1 MSQSEWDVYRAE
13 IERIYVREGK
23 PLKEL
28 RHVMHTKYGFRKT
41 KYQYEARFKQWG
53 IRKYRMGA
61 EKWKYVKRQLEKRG
75 NQCTEVY
82 LDGVLCPPRIVQMEI
97 GRQGYEKE
105 IEKYYRAPSP
115 KTPDGVIV
123 CSPGPSTLQLSWPSN
138 LPWSIFL
145 DTALVN
151 LESISGNGP
160 PILCSIQDL
169 EFINKGLV
177 SGLSSLFTGDQ
188 AKLLHTIQSA
198 SRMASA
204 LSCIIPEQYDGQNMR
219 IAESLHGFGSGIAIA
234 ECLRVAL
241 FFISNNF
248 KICEPR
254 SNGFENFFDQG
265 NTEQI
270 GSSDGLILSVFRIS
284 GLNNTQSLRR
294 LLSVPGATAQAIA
307 QRLFA
312 SAIRARDLRS
322 IGMMLEAGMS
332 PDTPVMVQWR
342 PTPPLIVAA
351 KTQDL
356 AVGLE
361 MSRLLLSYSTDS
373 AIPKVLEAAVFEAIK
388 SKNMV
393 LVAVLLSKGAPV
405 SANSLR
411 AAVMSRVAW
420 LFEFLIQAGGDINQR
435 CKGIRSTG
443 SSPLGVAIAIDD
455 MSLTKRLLAL
465 GADVDALQRV
475 KFQENDQLLC
485 LKTTAL
491 GVAVNCGDDDMIRL
505 LLASNANVNYK
516 ATGDRYLPPLVLAV
530 AKGLKFATRQLLAA
544 GADISIANGTRGKTL
559 VQRALDRHDLEIC
572 RMLIAHGA
580 VVDRKLMEDYYTSTL
595 YNKVKEGDLDT
606 VALLLAW
613 GARVNDTYDDVPDTV
628 LGVAI
633 SCGYCEIIQALQHA
647 GAINTGQMLIEIGD
661 LKTAKYLERVGMLQN
676 ILLRYGQPILVSA
689 IRKET
694 ERRFNSRG
702 EWKDVWQDGGLVRYL
717 LDLDVD
723 RQCGMVGR
731 FPFELGT
738 SSPYGLSIVTT
749 SPLAKAIQCVNMS
762 IAKVL
767 IERGAPVT
775 DVELTQAVEEYRAGV
790 SYNFLSLLLS
800 RLSQRPCAVPNAFAE
815 AVRCDRTVFL
825 VRRFLD
831 IGLDPRGKVVAKGG
845 SKDIYLYQLHGTIN
859 SPFLDSALES
869 IAGGQTLETLL
880 QAATWTPIEKGKA
893 LTVSIYTGRK
903 DVTQTLLRSGTDVNQ
918 VQTWQAGGPFTPLLL
933 AIQMRDA
940 ALTRQLISAGAD
952 VHWLPHTERQYELTM
967 LQTAV
972 CTGDKYIV
980 KVLLDAGA
988 DVNYP
993 AAPIRGGTAL
1003 QLAVRN
1009 GDIQM
1014 INMLLNVG
1022 AEVNQEASQEGGATA
1037 LQFAAIKGYIGIARQ
1052 LLDRGAEVNAVR
1064 SLYWGRTALEGAAEA
1079 GRLDMLQL
1087 LLNEGASVEGACRHQ
1102 YIRAVRLAED
1112 HAHYAAAQLLRDNGG
1127 WNESDARQFMDEIF
1141 DEKEKSQLERLRDL

>member
-41 KYQYEARFKQWG
+41 KYQYEARLKQWG

-75 NQCTEVY
+75 NKCTEVY

-151 LESISGNGP
+151 LESISGNGS

-169 EFINKGLV
+169 KTINKGLV

-188 AKLLHTIQSA
+188 AKLLHTIQSV

-219 IAESLHGFGSGIAIA
+219 IAESLHGFSSGIAIA

-241 FFISNNF
+241 FFMSNNF
-248 KICEPR
+248 KICEPS
-254 SNGFENFFDQG
+254 SNRFENLFGQW

-270 GSSDGLILSVFRIS
+270 GNSDGLILSVFRIS
-284 GLNNTQSLRR
+284 GLNNIQSLRH
-294 LLSVPGATAQAIA
+294 LLSVSGATAQAIA

-361 MSRLLLSYSTDS
+361 MGRLLLSHSTNS
-373 AIPKVLEAAVFEAIK
+373 AMPKVLEAALFEAIK
-388 SKNMV
+388 SQNMD
-393 LVAVLLSKGAPV
+393 LVTALLSKGAPV
-405 SANSLR
+405 SANSLQ

-420 LFEFLIQAGGDINQR
+420 LFEVLLEAGGDINKR
-435 CKGIRSTG
+435 CKGRRSTG
-443 SSPLGVAIAIDD
+443 STPLGVAVGLKD

-465 GADVDALQRV
+465 GAEVDALQSV
-475 KFQENDQLLC
+475 EFQENGKFLFLE
-485 LKTTAL
+485 TTAL
-491 GVAVNCGDDDMIRL
+491 GVAVNRGDDAMIRL

-516 ATGDRYLPPLVLAV
+516 ATGDGYLPPLVLAV

-544 GADISIANGTRGKTL
+544 GADISIANGTRGKAL
-559 VQRALDRHDLEIC
+559 IQRALDRHDLEIC

-661 LKTAKYLERVGMLQN
+661 LKTAKYLQTVGMLQN
-676 ILLRYGQPILVSA
+676 ILLRFGTPILVSA

-694 ERRFNSRG
+694 EWRVNSRG
-702 EWKDVWQDGGLVRYL
+702 EWKDVWEDGGLVRYL

-723 RQCGMVGR
+723 RQYGMVRR

-738 SSPYGLSIVTT
+738 SSTNGLSIVTT
-749 SPLAKAIQCVNMS
+749 SPLAKAIQCVNMP

-775 DVELTQAVEEYRAGV
+775 DVELTQAVEEYRDGV
-790 SYNFLSLLLS
+790 SYDFLSLLLS

-831 IGLDPRGKVVAKGG
+831 TGLDPRGKVVAKGG
-845 SKDIYLYQLHGTIN
+845 SKDIYLYRLHGTIK
-859 SPFLDSALES
+859 SPFLESVLEL
-869 IAGGQTLETLL
+869 IADGQTLETLL

-893 LTVSIYTGRK
+893 LTMSIYIENK
-903 DVTQTLLRSGTDVNQ
+903 HVTQTLLRSGADVNQ
-918 VQTWQAGGPFTPLLL
+918 VETWYAGALFTPLLL
-933 AIQMRDA
+933 AIHKRDT
-940 ALTRQLISAGAD
+940 ALIRQLISAGAD
-952 VHWLPHTERQYELTM
+952 VHWMERGYELTI
-967 LQTAV
+967 LQAAV

-980 KVLLDAGA
+980 QILLDAGA

-993 AAPIRGGTAL
+993 ASPIRGGTAL
-1003 QLAVRN
+1003 QLAVKN
-1009 GDIQM
+1009 GNIQM
-1014 INMLLNVG
+1014 INMLLDVG
-1022 AEVNQEASQEGGATA
+1022 AEVNQEASQVGGATA

-1087 LLNEGASVEGACRHQ
+1087 LLNEGASIEGACRHQ

-1127 WNESDARQFMDEIF
+1127 WDESDARQCMDEIF
-1141 DEKEKSQLERLRDL
+1141 DEKEKSQLKRLRGL

>member
-41 KYQYEARFKQWG
+41 KYQYEARLKQWG

-248 KICEPR
+248 KICEPS
-254 SNGFENFFDQG
+254 SNGFGNFFGQG

-270 GSSDGLILSVFRIS
+270 GSSDGLILSIFRIS
-284 GLNNTQSLRR
+284 GLNNIQSLRR

-312 SAIRARDLRS
+312 SAIRACDLRS

-332 PDTPVMVQWR
+332 PDTPVMVQWC

-361 MSRLLLSYSTDS
+361 MSRLLLSY
-373 AIPKVLEAAVFEAIK
+373 KAALFEAIK
-388 SKNMV
+388 SKNME

-405 SANSLR
+405 SANSLQ

-435 CKGIRSTG
+435 CKGRRSTG
-443 SSPLGVAIAIDD
+443 SSPLGVAIAIKD

-465 GADVDALQRV
+465 GAEVDALQSV
-475 KFQENDQLLC
+475 EFQENGKRLC
-485 LKTTAL
+485 LETTAL
-491 GVAVNCGDDDMIRL
+491 GVAVNHGDDGMIRL

-572 RMLIAHGA
+572 RMLLAHGA
-580 VVDRKLMEDYYTSTL
+580 IVDRKLMEDYYTSTL

-661 LKTAKYLERVGMLQN
+661 LKTAKYLETVGILQN

-694 ERRFNSRG
+694 EWRVSSRG
-702 EWKDVWQDGGLVRYL
+702 DWKDVWQDGGLVRYL

-723 RQCGMVGR
+723 RQRGMVGR

-738 SSPYGLSIVTT
+738 SSPNGLSIVTT

-762 IAKVL
+762 IAKLL

-775 DVELTQAVEEYRAGV
+775 DVELTQAVEGYRDGV
-790 SYNFLSLLLS
+790 SYDFLSLLLS

-831 IGLDPRGKVVAKGG
+831 TGLDPRGKVVAKGG
-845 SKDIYLYQLHGTIN
+845 SKDIYLYQLHGTIH

-869 IAGGQTLETLL
+869 IADGQTLETLL

-903 DVTQTLLRSGTDVNQ
+903 DVTQTLLRSGAEVNQ
-918 VQTWQAGGPFTPLLL
+918 VQAWQEGGPSTPLLL
-933 AIQMRDA
+933 AIQKRDA
-940 ALTRQLISAGAD
+940 ALMRQLITAGAD
-952 VHWLPHTERQYELTM
+952 VHWLPHMERPYKLTM
-967 LQTAV
+967 LQAAV

-993 AAPIRGGTAL
+993 ASPIRGGTAL
-1003 QLAVRN
+1003 QLAVKN
-1009 GDIQM
+1009 GDIRM

-1022 AEVNQEASQEGGATA
+1022 AEMNQEASQDGGATA

-1064 SLYWGRTALEGAAEA
+1064 SQYWGRTALEGAAEA

-1087 LLNEGASVEGACRHQ
+1087 LLNEGASVEGACRRQ
-1102 YIRAVRLAED
+1102 YIRAVRLAEG
-1112 HAHYAAAQLLRDNGG
+1112 HAHYAAAQLLRDTGG

-1141 DEKEKSQLERLRDL
+1141 DEKEKSQLERLRCL